1 MAEEVQHVAI
11 AVVEHAGRYLVGT
24 RRPGEPLAGW
34 AEFPGGKCLSD
45 EESSAAA
52 VRECREETGLEV
64 IPLRRLYAC
73 RHRYDY
79 GTLDL
84 EFWLCRP
91 ALLEIS
97 GRVSGGFEWMPAQSL
112 KSLHFPEA
120 NRPVIALLTAGV
132 ESAG

>member
-1 MAEEVQHVAI
+1 MADEVQRVAI

-24 RRPGEPLAGW
+24 RGPAGTLAGR
-34 AEFPGGKCLSD
+34 AEFPGGKCLPH
-45 EESSAAA
+45 EEGSAAA

-64 IPLRRLYAC
+64 IPLHRLYAC

-84 EFWLCRP
+84 EFWLCRLATP
-91 ALLEIS
+91 EIS
-97 GRVSGGFEWMPAQSL
+97 AAAGGGFEWLPVQAL

-120 NRPVIALLTAGV
+120 NRPVIVLLTAGP

>member
-1 MAEEVQHVAI
+1 MADEVQRVAI

-24 RRPGEPLAGW
+24 RGSAETLAGR
-34 AEFPGGKCLSD
+34 AEFPGGKCLSN
-45 EESSAAA
+45 EEGSAAA

-73 RHRYDY
+73 RHRYDH

-91 ALLEIS
+91 AATEIS
-97 GRVSGGFEWMPAQSL
+97 GKVGAGFEWLPAQAL

-120 NRPVIALLTAGV
+120 NRPVIVLLTAGV